1 MWFLAEKTMD
11 EHSGHIPP
19 IKFSLESYFMD
30 TFLIKKLLPIDDLKF
45 AQKLKKRQGKNWTLM
60 EVLHI
65 IHLFQE
71 QQLSQP
77 TMKSVQ
83 TNPTTNPKQQKQKN
97 LELYQSNIIQA
108 IFGRFPYYPLQ
119 TCWCLPAF
127 NRRGSDAALHSLLN
141 QGNGSQPSEL
151 MVLVRACAH
160 VMYMQLL
167 LKSQSW
173 IVCLS
178 NKLYKL
184 LLNFTCFLC
193 FYTSV

>member
-1 MWFLAEKTMD
+1 MILGRKNNGWTFWTYTTNKVQLGILF
-11 EHSGHIPP
+11 HG
-19 IKFSLESYFMD
+19 YF
-30 TFLIKKLLPIDDLKF
+30 FIKKLLPIDDLKF

-184 LLNFTCFLC
+184 LLNFTRFLC